1 MDIMH
6 GSRYANRPRTLFAH
20 NVLKHVKSHTPGR
33 SIRLH
38 CLDHK
43 AKLTL
48 TKSPPWIMKSF
59 ITLPKE
65 NSTHE
70 QVEIKSQ
77 ASIVFFFFLNK
88 YFVIT
93 SYISASKMSSKT
105 CIAVNMQLWF
115 SFNYIIRSC
124 YATFL
129 LVAINI
135 HKAFGPTSVQC
146 NFAVKA
152 IICID
157 NIKVR
162 FELQRCV
169 WLMKNLQHLSD
180 GNKHKRQKFYT

>member
-1 MDIMH
+1 MTANIRAHPYWLIYKSTSLFEKMGIMH
-6 GSRYANRPRTLFAH
+6 DSQHTNRPQTLFDQNLHWQNHHTESWSPLSPCQKKTAH
-20 NVLKHVKSHTPGR
+20 MSRLKLKVK
-33 SIRLH
+33 L
-38 CLDHK
+38 L
-43 AKLTL
+43 L
-48 TKSPPWIMKSF
+48 
-59 ITLPKE
+59 
-65 NSTHE
+65 
-70 QVEIKSQ
+70 
-77 ASIVFFFFLNK
+77 FFFFLNK

-93 SYISASKMSSKT
+93 SYISTSKMSSKT
-105 CIAVNMQLWF
+105 CIAVHMQLWF

-135 HKAFGPTSVQC
+135 HKAFEPTSEQC